1 VLSFQRKP
9 ESTSLLGSHGRTVTN
24 RDFCHGI
31 VRDSRIE
38 FVIFVQMKIQNKPK
52 KRFGQNFLQDE
63 NILNKIVKEIN
74 PQPDDLIVEIGSGYG
89 ALTQKILSAT
99 ENLVAV
105 EIDNELAED
114 LKERFPQ
121 LYLINEDF
129 LETDLSKL
137 SKDRKKLRVVGN
149 IPYNITSPIL
159 FKLIENNKLI
169 KDAVFMV
176 QLEVAKRM
184 TSNRGTKDYGI
195 LAVVLKYFSET
206 ELCFKISPNVFYPKP
221 KVFSA
226 LVHIHFKKI
235 VEPEEEQKL
244 FIAIVKAAFGNRRKI
259 LKNSFSNSIFH
270 EIDFSNSGIDLSLR
284 AERLS
289 VDDFAKLTKYVLNSS
304 PGFTRK

>member
-1 VLSFQRKP
+1 
-9 ESTSLLGSHGRTVTN
+9 
-24 RDFCHGI
+24 
-31 VRDSRIE
+31 
-38 FVIFVQMKIQNKPK
+38 MKIHNKPK
-52 KRFGQNFLQDE
+52 KRFGQNFLQDG
-63 NILNKIVKEIN
+63 NILNKIVMEIN
-74 PQPDDLIVEIGSGYG
+74 PQPADLVIEIGPGYG
-89 ALTQKILSAT
+89 ALTQKLISIT
-99 ENLVAV
+99 ENLIAV
-105 EIDNELAED
+105 EIDKD
-114 LKERFPQ
+114 LTASLEERFPQ
-121 LYLINEDF
+121 LQLISEDF

-137 SKDRKKLRVVGN
+137 STDGRKLRIVGN

-176 QLEVAKRM
+176 QLEVAKRV
-184 TSNRGTKDYGI
+184 TANRGTKDYGI

-226 LVHIHFKKI
+226 LIHIRFKDIKQD
-235 VEPEEEQKL
+235 ENEQKL

-284 AERLS
+284 AENLS
-289 VDDFAKLTKYVLNSS
+289 IEDFVILTRHAMKLSS
-304 PGFTRK
+304 GITRK